1 MHSSIRHP
9 SAIPRSRTCRLSLTL
24 LPLLLLA
31 GCRPDGDAPAD
42 GIAKIAF
49 DLGQLDADGLR
60 GPVGGKVAVSYEFA
74 IPDTPAARAAVRRID
89 ARVAFMP
96 GSRGRIGARP
106 GECLCVGST
115 HQPHH
120 RDVLFALA
128 RLPEVARIIECHH
141 E

>member
-1 MHSSIRHP
+1 MHSSIRQP
-9 SAIPRSRTCRLSLTL
+9 AAVPRSQTVGLSLAL
-24 LPLLLLA
+24 LPILLLA
-31 GCRPDGDAPAD
+31 GCGPDGDAPGDRVAE
-42 GIAKIAF
+42 IEF

-60 GPVGGKVAVSYEFA
+60 GPAGGKVAVSYEFA

-89 ARVAFMP
+89 AGVTFMP
-96 GSRGRIGARP
+96 GSRGRIGTRP

-120 RDVLFALA
+120 RDVLLALA

-141 E
+141 D